1 MAKNIKQPRPVEPC
15 RKCGDPVFGQ
25 DWMELDGLCLNCWKQ
40 MERNYEFLMD
50 ERRDN
55 EKKEV

>member
-1 MAKNIKQPRPVEPC
+1 MAKNTKQPRPVEPC
-15 RKCGDPVFGQ
+15 CKCGDPVFGK
-25 DWMELDGLCLNCWKQ
+25 DWMELDGLCFNCWKQ

-55 EKKEV
+55 EKS